1 MVRRFEENMAV
12 TIDEMHVE
20 VQQAPKAAGAEP
32 ASADPKKDVDLQEA
46 LQILHERKLRLR
58 AD

>member
-1 MVRRFEENMAV
+1 MAV

-20 VQQAPKAAGAEP
+20 VKEAPAQGNSP
-32 ASADPKKDVDLQEA
+32 ASNADPKKDVNLNVALDL
-46 LQILHERKLRLR
+46 LHERKRRLQ

>member
-1 MVRRFEENMAV
+1 MAV

-20 VQQAPKAAGAEP
+20 VAGSQPAPDSSSGSTE
-32 ASADPKKDVDLQEA
+32 PKKDVDLNEA
-46 LQILHERKLRLR
+46 LEILQERKLRLR

>member
-1 MVRRFEENMAV
+1 MAV

-20 VQQAPKAAGAEP
+20 VQQAPKAANAEP
-32 ASADPKKDVDLQEA
+32 ANADPKKDVDLHEA

>member
-1 MVRRFEENMAV
+1 MAV

-20 VQQAPKAAGAEP
+20 VQQAPKGGSAQP
-32 ASADPKKDVDLQEA
+32 ANADPKKDVDLLQA
-46 LQILHERKLRLR
+46 LQILHQRKLRLH

>member
-1 MVRRFEENMAV
+1 MAV

-20 VQQAPKAAGAEP
+20 VQRTPKAANAEP
-32 ASADPKKDVDLQEA
+32 ANADPKKDVDLHEA

>member
-1 MVRRFEENMAV
+1 MAV

-20 VQQAPKAAGAEP
+20 VKQPSQAANAQP
-32 ASADPKKDVDLQEA
+32 ANADPKKDVDLHQA
-46 LQILHERKLRLR
+46 LQILHQRKLRLH

>member
-1 MVRRFEENMAV
+1 MAV

-20 VQQAPKAAGAEP
+20 VQQAPKAANAQP
-32 ASADPKKDVDLQEA
+32 ASADPKKDIDLHQA
-46 LQILHERKLRLR
+46 LQILHQRKLRLL

>member
-1 MVRRFEENMAV
+1 MAV

-20 VQQAPKAAGAEP
+20 VQQAPQA
-32 ASADPKKDVDLQEA
+32 ASAQPANSEPKKDVDLHEA
-46 LQILHERKLRLR
+46 LQMLNERKRRLL